1 MSNND
6 LTFKIDLSDFL
17 DITIYEPIENT
28 VPNDR
33 PYENLSFTN
42 FCNRWLKD
50 LYFQRR
56 YVSNQ
61 FNSSESKFDTACD
74 NAERIFG
81 NDSVMEQP
89 AVQDAFAYKTQYER
103 RLITINTAIKDLTE
117 MFLSVQRGEETP
129 ELITEKNF
137 DAEVKKPA
145 TRRRGNITEEAKA
158 AMQAAINQSRKKK
171 KAA

>member
-6 LTFKIDLSDFL
+6 LTFKIDLSNFL

-28 VPNDR
+28 SPNDR
-33 PYENLSFTN
+33 PYENLSFVI

-61 FNSSESKFDTACD
+61 FNSAETKFETARE

-81 NDSVMEQP
+81 IDSVMEQP

-103 RLITINTAIKDLTE
+103 RLITINAAIKDLTE
-117 MFLSVQRGEETP
+117 MFLSVQRGEDTP

-145 TRRRGNITEEAKA
+145 TRRRGKITEEAKA
-158 AMQAAINQSRKKK
+158 AMQAAINQSKKKK